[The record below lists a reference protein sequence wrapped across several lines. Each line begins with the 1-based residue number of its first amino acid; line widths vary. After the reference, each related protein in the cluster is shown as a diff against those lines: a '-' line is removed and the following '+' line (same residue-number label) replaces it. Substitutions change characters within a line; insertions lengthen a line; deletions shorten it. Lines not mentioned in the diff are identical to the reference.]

1 MPDQSPSSSTATRHL
16 AVLLWTLVS
25 LVGLD
30 VAVGA
35 MSRMP
40 ANPRVEPS
48 ALQRY
53 FDYGRSI
60 EGKLR
65 ALIKPDDGRSGPIVV
80 AGWIDS
86 GCRRSVPKVAGKLG
100 ISIFGNSFSGQL
112 SETLKKLDPAV
123 SVEEYTG
130 PGAPVNH
137 SYACFV
143 RENSFG
149 GDSHDVQIIGI
160 TASSLPRMETIWGV
174 TTSFEYLQPFTFP
187 RYRLGPDGNLIAHE
201 PSVRSPDDLR
211 RILSDRGKWDNWL
224 AELKANDYFY
234 VNALTVEDPADGSVI
249 ARMIR
254 RGFGQYLSRRRQA
267 KLRGDDGKFDAP
279 DIVNVLPKLIGSFAK
294 LAREAGKRPIVVL
307 FEEYGYDGVF
317 MPLLSATL
325 VHDRIEYVYSGNIV
339 SAKDLRNYAS
349 DGHFSSEANAKIA
362 TALLKL
368 IDDRQI
374 TAPLARGIGDRVK
387 KSHGFAERPRLGRH
401 EDEMRG
407 RAVALP

>member
-1 MPDQSPSSSTATRHL
+1 
-16 AVLLWTLVS
+16 
-25 LVGLD
+25 
-30 VAVGA
+30 
-35 MSRMP
+35 
-40 ANPRVEPS
+40 
-48 ALQRY
+48 
-53 FDYGRSI
+53 
-60 EGKLR
+60 
-65 ALIKPDDGRSGPIVV
+65 
-80 AGWIDS
+80 
-86 GCRRSVPKVAGKLG
+86 
-100 ISIFGNSFSGQL
+100 L
-112 SETLKKLDPAV
+112 SDTLKKLDPAV

-149 GDSHDVQIIGI
+149 GDRHDVQIIGI

-211 RILSDRGKWDNWL
+211 RILSDREKWDNWL
-224 AELKANDYFY
+224 AELRANDYFY
-234 VNALTVEDPADGSVI
+234 VPALTAEDPADRSVI

-267 KLRGDDGKFDAP
+267 KLRGNDGKFDAP

-307 FEEYGYDGVF
+307 FEEYGYDGVL

-325 VHDRIEYVYSGNIV
+325 VHDRIEYVYSGNI
-339 SAKDLRNYAS
+339 APANDLRNYAS
-349 DGHFSSEANAKIA
+349 DGHFSPEANARIA

-368 IDDRQI
+368 IDHQRINISADSQN
-374 TAPLARGIGDRVK
+374 RGSSQQVTWLDGKAKVCQAQRRNA
-387 KSHGFAERPRLGRH
+387 GAL
-401 EDEMRG
+401 
-407 RAVALP
+407 ALP